1 MLVAPSVS
9 KPRYRHK
16 DAMFQIEEDD
26 MERIIRASAVSVVLF
41 AIIFAV
47 VLGTRIDQNTVSLLA
62 GTTLGVAFTT
72 PCVALIVWLAL
83 RRRDEPRAYE
93 MRPRA
98 MPYLAPEPPQ
108 YWIMPAA
115 QPPHDAR
122 LPANG
127 GQPAG
132 YLPYAE
138 PPTLTAR
145 RRFVV
150 IGDGGDVT
158 EVRDPRALVTGVER
172 DEDTAL
178 LAL

>member
-1 MLVAPSVS
+1 
-9 KPRYRHK
+9 
-16 DAMFQIEEDD
+16 
-26 MERIIRASAVSVVLF
+26 MERIIRASAVAVVLF

-47 VLGTRIDQNTVSLLA
+47 VVATRIDQNTVSLLA

-83 RRRDEPRAYE
+83 RRRDEPRTYE
-93 MRPRA
+93 MRQRG
-98 MPYLAPEPPQ
+98 MPYLSPEPPQ
-108 YWIMPAA
+108 YWIMPTA

-122 LPANG
+122 LSASN

-132 YLPYAE
+132 YLPYTE
-138 PPTLTAR
+138 PPMLTAR

-158 EVRDPRALVTGVER
+158 EVRDSRSIVTGIER